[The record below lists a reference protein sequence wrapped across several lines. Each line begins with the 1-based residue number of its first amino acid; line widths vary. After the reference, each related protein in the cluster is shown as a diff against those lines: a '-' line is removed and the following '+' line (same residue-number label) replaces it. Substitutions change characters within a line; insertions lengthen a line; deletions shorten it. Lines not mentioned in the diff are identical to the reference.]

1 MKKIEKRALLCL
13 LLSGALVL
21 GLCIFSVRFFVY
33 GSQWASF
40 SANQHLYAGGGLSRG
55 AVLDRNG
62 VVLAETKDGK
72 RQYNEDKS
80 VRMATLHA
88 VGDSQG
94 RIGTGVQT
102 RLAGKLSGYN
112 PVTGV
117 SVTGGTDITL
127 TLDSQLC
134 ATAYEALNGAK
145 GTVGVYNYKTGE
157 ILCMVSTPTYDPQ
170 NPPEISDDDPAYE
183 GVYLNRFLSA
193 SVVPGSIFKTVTTA
207 AAIQNMDDLMDR
219 TFHCDGETV
228 IGGAK
233 ITCPKAHGD
242 LTIGE
247 AFTVS
252 CNCVYGQLAS
262 ELGADTMEEVTE
274 KAGLMDSIS
283 VSGID
288 TAKGSFDFDDKDKG
302 SLAWAGIGQ
311 DEDLLNPCAMMTFMG
326 AVANG
331 GKAALPQLVL
341 DGGGLLDALGSKQTG
356 ELIDGDTAATLSS
369 MMRDN
374 VLNNYGEGKLE
385 GLNLCAKSGTA
396 QVGGDKTPN
405 AWFTGFLQ
413 SEEQPLAFI
422 VLVENGGS
430 GSQVA
435 GKVAKQVLA
444 AAVGR

>member
-13 LLSGALVL
+13 LLSEALVL

-72 RQYNEDKS
+72 RQYNEDKR

-157 ILCMVSTPTYDPQ
+157 ILCMVSTPTYVPQ
-170 NPPEISDDDPAYE
+170 KPPEIGDDDP
-183 GVYLNRFLSA
+183 G
-193 SVVPGSIFKTVTTA
+193 
-207 AAIQNMDDLMDR
+207 
-219 TFHCDGETV
+219 
-228 IGGAK
+228 
-233 ITCPKAHGD
+233 
-242 LTIGE
+242 
-247 AFTVS
+247 
-252 CNCVYGQLAS
+252 
-262 ELGADTMEEVTE
+262 
-274 KAGLMDSIS
+274 
-283 VSGID
+283 
-288 TAKGSFDFDDKDKG
+288 
-302 SLAWAGIGQ
+302 
-311 DEDLLNPCAMMTFMG
+311 
-326 AVANG
+326 
-331 GKAALPQLVL
+331 
-341 DGGGLLDALGSKQTG
+341 
-356 ELIDGDTAATLSS
+356 
-369 MMRDN
+369 
-374 VLNNYGEGKLE
+374 
-385 GLNLCAKSGTA
+385 
-396 QVGGDKTPN
+396 
-405 AWFTGFLQ
+405 
-413 SEEQPLAFI
+413 
-422 VLVENGGS
+422 
-430 GSQVA
+430 
-435 GKVAKQVLA
+435 
-444 AAVGR
+444 